1 MKDYPDNLPP
11 LQPWNEEK
19 HAMMNRIKQL
29 EWKIEYLQRAG
40 DNLAKKIKKDYPDN
54 WVIHVVDIW
63 NSAKEN

>member
-29 EWKIEYLQRAG
+29 EWKIDYLQRAG
-40 DNLAKKIKKDYPDN
+40 DSLENFCLVNNPHDWIPH
-54 WVIHVVDIW
+54 IVDIW
-63 NSAKEN
+63 RSAKEN